1 MSLFQSKAHSGGSFV
16 TQIMSR
22 SNGSRKPGTGVERW
36 VDIVGCW
43 CAVGYG
49 ILAFLARQPGEPELP
64 LFFLLVAWTGLP
76 VFGLYLYIS
85 RSGERFPLG
94 RMFFWAAVFRVCG
107 LIGGPLFE
115 DDFYRYLWDGYRFA
129 TTGTPYGVAPEA
141 FFIDP
146 MVPAAFHAVLDRI
159 NNPEL
164 PTIYA
169 PTTQFVFLFGY
180 WLYPASVTALQ
191 SILIV
196 VDLATVAL
204 LLRLA
209 PVRNVMLYAW
219 CPLVIKEIA
228 FTAHPDGIGICLL
241 LAAIVLA
248 RNRRWRSTAIC
259 LGMAAGAKVFAL
271 VLVPLILLRARIR
284 YWVLSGVT
292 VLALYAPFILS
303 GGTDMES
310 FQVFAQEWEFNSA
323 LFGLLTN
330 FLEALETKLI
340 LGLAFAAFW
349 IFYSARY
356 RKNGA
361 DNSIPRGDWLYG
373 ALLVVSPVINPWYL
387 LWLLPFA
394 AIFPSAWAWTAS
406 LVVLISYAT
415 GLNLNEHTMQ
425 PYQQIAWARPLEF
438 ILILL
443 ALCYDLFRHRRSK
456 LNGISSES

>member
-1 MSLFQSKAHSGGSFV
+1 MQMHFSQPIWKKAVARVINSYIIASYNSTNLKPSHLALLEPLFATLSALILPFQIKNYDATNSSPCRVSLKNSARNFFLKKRRLSSNPQAHPGSSFV
-16 TQIMSR
+16 TQMMSR
-22 SNGSRKPGTGVERW
+22 SNGPRKPGTGVERW

-49 ILAFLARQPGEPELP
+49 ILAFLARQPGEPGLP

-107 LIGGPLFE
+107 LVGGPLFE

-164 PTIYA
+164 STIYA

-180 WLYPASVTALQ
+180 WLYPGSVTALQ

-196 VDLATVAL
+196 ADLATVAL

-248 RNRRWRSTAIC
+248 RNRRWPKHC
-259 LGMAAGAKVFAL
+259 Y
-271 VLVPLILLRARIR
+271 LLRSGCRGQSVCPGAGTADTSPRPNQ
-284 YWVLSGVT
+284 VLGSVRSHGFGT
-292 VLALYAPFILS
+292 VRAVS
-303 GGTDMES
+303 TE
-310 FQVFAQEWEFNSA
+310 
-323 LFGLLTN
+323 
-330 FLEALETKLI
+330 
-340 LGLAFAAFW
+340 
-349 IFYSARY
+349 
-356 RKNGA
+356 
-361 DNSIPRGDWLYG
+361 RGHGYG
-373 ALLVVSPVINPWYL
+373 VVSG
-387 LWLLPFA
+387 FR
-394 AIFPSAWAWTAS
+394 
-406 LVVLISYAT
+406 T
-415 GLNLNEHTMQ
+415 GVGVQ
-425 PYQQIAWARPLEF
+425 FGAV
-438 ILILL
+438 
-443 ALCYDLFRHRRSK
+443 RSSHK
-456 LNGISSES
+456 RLRSI

>member
-1 MSLFQSKAHSGGSFV
+1 MSKM
-16 TQIMSR
+16 MSR
-22 SNGSRKPGTGVERW
+22 LNGRGQSGIAVRRW

-49 ILAFLARQPGEPELP
+49 ALAFLARQPGEPELP

-76 VFGLYLYIS
+76 VLGLYLYIS

-94 RMFFWAAVFRVCG
+94 RMLLWAMLFRVFG
-107 LIGGPLFE
+107 LIGGPFFE

-141 FFIDP
+141 FFTDP
-146 MVPAAFHAVLDRI
+146 AVPAAFHAVLDRI

-169 PTTQFVFLFGY
+169 PITQLFFLLGY
-180 WLYPASVTALQ
+180 WLYPGSVVALQ

-196 VDLATVAL
+196 VDLATIAL

-209 PVRNVMLYAW
+209 PVEKVMLYAW

-248 RNRRWRSTAIC
+248 RNHRWRSTAIC
-259 LGMAAGAKVFAL
+259 LGLAVGTKVFAL
-271 VLVPLILLRARIR
+271 VLVPVILLRARFR
-284 YWVLSGVT
+284 YWILSGVT
-292 VLALYAPFILS
+292 VLALYAPFVLS

-310 FQVFAQEWEFNSA
+310 LRVFAREWEFNSA
-323 LFGLLTN
+323 LFGLLTT
-330 FLEALETKLI
+330 ALGTFETKLT

-349 IFYSARY
+349 IFYSAGY
-356 RKNGA
+356 RKDGDA
-361 DNSIPRGDWLYG
+361 TIPRGDWLYG
-373 ALLVVSPVINPWYL
+373 ALLAVSPVINPWYL

-406 LVVLISYAT
+406 LAVLISYVT
-415 GLNLNEHTMQ
+415 GLNMNEYTMQ
-425 PYQQIAWARPLEF
+425 PYQQAMWVRLLEF

-443 ALCYDLFRHRRSK
+443 ALGYDLFRHRQ
-456 LNGISSES
+456 SSNLDGATLTHRN